1 VSPDGNIMGM
11 RMWTRADRPR
21 PAATWQPAV
30 VLGALVVVAL
40 LSGCAPT
47 GGAADHG
54 SPLTVTDVRSVAGHW
69 SGLLEISG
77 RRQEDFVQLTISPD
91 GAYQM
96 HGARTIGAL
105 EAQGRVEATGGTL
118 QFRGS
123 RATATGTLYATETRP
138 TLVIEGRSER
148 GERVTARL
156 RSKRP

>member
-1 VSPDGNIMGM
+1 
-11 RMWTRADRPR
+11 MWTRADRPR
-21 PAATWQPAV
+21 TAATWQPAV

-54 SPLTVTDVRSVAGHW
+54 SPVTVTDVRSVAGHW

-91 GAYQM
+91 GTYQM

-105 EAQGRVEATGGTL
+105 EAQGRVEATGGIL

-123 RATATGTLYATETRP
+123 RATATGTLYATETRR

-156 RSKRP
+156 RSKTP